1 LPSRVPLQHALM
13 SKNVPSMTETLPLKL
28 VLVGRPNSGKSSLYN
43 TLTSGKA
50 HVGNFPGITV
60 DILEGECGLP
70 DAARTRVM
78 AYDLPGLYTLSESV
92 DPETDEGVARRFIES
107 SKDTDCILLHV
118 IDGTQLA
125 LGLKLTSDL
134 RKHGKPVIVVVSQ
147 HDRMQA
153 LGQSLDV
160 EALSTAL
167 GLPVVLVTGKSKDAR
182 GPVLRE
188 VLLHQK
194 DSPDKREI
202 DMRAL
207 AKTVVTQAARA
218 HTDTTSSKLDAWM
231 LHPLLGP
238 LLFVAIMTLAFGSV
252 FFIAEPATAI
262 IDGFLGKVGELITSK
277 FGTGKAVS
285 FVVDGILGGAGTVF
299 AFAPQI
305 ILLSVI
311 MEALDASGYLA
322 RGAFIVDRVFRSMGL
337 SGRSFL
343 PLLMGHACAV
353 PAISATRII
362 RDPKERLATIL
373 VLPLMTCSARI
384 PTYALV
390 LSTFF
395 SSKGVWFRALAFVA
409 LYALGAALG
418 LLAALVLRKSAV
430 KGKSL
435 PLVLEIPPYRMP
447 EFKVLASKGLLAARR
462 FFKDVGSTILLVTL
476 GLWMLLNVSLPGAR
490 SPSNEPAIEHSI
502 AATIGRTLEP
512 ITAAAGFDWRIN
524 VALLGS
530 FGARELMV
538 GTMGVIVGIENAA
551 DDMPTLAEKL
561 RTAQKPD
568 GTPRYTT
575 RTGLALLAFF
585 LFACQ
590 CVSTVAAIRRETKSL
605 AWPAFVLGYTYALAY
620 AAAVI
625 VYQTAG
631 FFGVT

>member
-1 LPSRVPLQHALM
+1 
-13 SKNVPSMTETLPLKL
+13 
-28 VLVGRPNSGKSSLYN
+28 
-43 TLTSGKA
+43 
-50 HVGNFPGITV
+50 
-60 DILEGECGLP
+60 
-70 DAARTRVM
+70 
-78 AYDLPGLYTLSESV
+78 
-92 DPETDEGVARRFIES
+92 
-107 SKDTDCILLHV
+107 
-118 IDGTQLA
+118 
-125 LGLKLTSDL
+125 
-134 RKHGKPVIVVVSQ
+134 
-147 HDRMQA
+147 
-153 LGQSLDV
+153 
-160 EALSTAL
+160 
-167 GLPVVLVTGKSKDAR
+167 
-182 GPVLRE
+182 
-188 VLLHQK
+188 
-194 DSPDKREI
+194 
-202 DMRAL
+202 
-207 AKTVVTQAARA
+207 
-218 HTDTTSSKLDAWM
+218 
-231 LHPLLGP
+231 
-238 LLFVAIMTLAFGSV
+238 
-252 FFIAEPATAI
+252 
-262 IDGFLGKVGELITSK
+262 
-277 FGTGKAVS
+277 
-285 FVVDGILGGAGTVF
+285 VF

-409 LYALGAALG
+409 LYAIGAALG

-430 KGKSL
+430 RGKSL

-447 EFKVLASKGLLAARR
+447 ELKVLFSKGLLAARR
-462 FFKDVGSTILLVTL
+462 FFKDVGSTILAVTL
-476 GLWMLLNVSLPGAR
+476 GLWVLLNVSLHSA
-490 SPSNEPAIEHSI
+490 SSQSTEPAIERSI
-502 AATIGRTLEP
+502 AASIGRTLEP
-512 ITAAAGFDWRIN
+512 VTAAAGFDWRIN

-530 FGARELMV
+530 FGAREVMV

-568 GTPRYTT
+568 GAPRYTP

-620 AAAVI
+620 AAAVL
-625 VYQTAG
+625 VYQAAG
-631 FFGVT
+631 FFGMV